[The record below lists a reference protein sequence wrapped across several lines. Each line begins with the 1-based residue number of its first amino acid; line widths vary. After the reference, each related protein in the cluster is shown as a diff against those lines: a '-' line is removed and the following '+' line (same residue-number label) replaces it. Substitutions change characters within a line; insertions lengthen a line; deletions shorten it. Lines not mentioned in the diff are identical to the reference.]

1 VAGGH
6 SVIALVRDPKRA
18 TSLPTAG
25 VEKLPGDLSLFDQPD
40 LELPRCDV
48 VIHMA
53 AVVTAKKPEQYE
65 AINFRAVRSL
75 VDCLA
80 RQKWQPRRMLF
91 ASSLAAAGPS
101 EQGVRKV
108 ESDLCDPIDDYGR
121 AKLAAEIFLR
131 DAPFP
136 TTCFR
141 PSVVFGPRD
150 PATLTFF
157 RMAVRGWG
165 FRVGGPLQIFSFI
178 DVDDLVE
185 GIMHMAND
193 TSHEH
198 RTYFVSSDHDANSS
212 SLWDAMSSVLDRKIR
227 VLVVPRPALYG
238 ASVASTALAKVFRFK
253 NQLDRKQ
260 YDQLTAPAFT
270 CSSQALQQAHDWH
283 PSLELHESLRKALQ
297 GYRADGWL

>member
-1 VAGGH
+1 
-6 SVIALVRDPKRA
+6 VRDPKRA
-18 TSLPTAG
+18 TSLPSG
-25 VEKLPGDLSLFDQPD
+25 VEKLEGDLSMFDRPD
-40 LELPRCDV
+40 LELPPCDV

-53 AVVTAKKPEQYE
+53 AVITAKRQDQYE

-75 VDCLA
+75 VDCVA
-80 RQKWQPRRMLF
+80 RQKWRPRRFLF

-101 EQGVRKV
+101 TQGVRKI
-108 ESDLCDPIDDYGR
+108 ESDVCDPIDDYGR

-136 TTCFR
+136 TTSFR

-157 RMAVRGWG
+157 KMAVRGWG
-165 FRVGGPLQIFSFI
+165 FRVGGPSQTFSFI
-178 DVDDLVE
+178 DVDDLVD
-185 GIMHMAND
+185 GIIRMADD
-193 TSHEH
+193 TSKEH
-198 RTYFVSSDHDANSS
+198 RIYFVSTDHDTDSI
-212 SLWDAMSSVLDRKIR
+212 SLWEEFSSVLGRKIR

-238 ASVASTALAKVFRFK
+238 ASVAGTALSKVFRFK

-260 YDQLTAPAFT
+260 YDQLTAPAFI
-270 CSSQALQQAHDWH
+270 CSSKALQEAHAWK
-283 PSLELHESLRKALQ
+283 PRLELQESLRKALQ